1 MVGIAGPEG
10 MDGADAQPLIATLNA
25 TLDASKDAAIRSP
38 MRTPSLSLVLVFI
51 LLERGALCP
60 SQARSLRSS
69 DGPMNEAPP
78 LEGVVICNQVKESVN
93 HPPMGAGSYF
103 EFGFNPACRLMPK
116 CFRGND
122 KDQTGS
128 SRLSLAFVRRG
139 MCCAVMVSVLSALTA
154 CSSTPKKDD
163 VAARLAVQEQV
174 NENLAAAD
182 KAQKQGNT
190 EQAMV
195 QLDQAIKADPSSKA
209 PWLKKAQIHFD
220 AHQYGP
226 AITESQEVLQRD
238 VNDLTAKSILAVSGL
253 RVSALAL
260 EQLRKANE
268 VNGSTRSEAESVAKL
283 IREALGEPI
292 LVPQPVAAASEPVKA
307 KTAAKSQ
314 PRAVL
319 AAASAVPAV
328 PRTNSA
334 PAAAPAL
341 AQPVKSTP
349 PATTARAAGASGGRN
364 NPFGAL
370 Q

>member
-1 MVGIAGPEG
+1 M
-10 MDGADAQPLIATLNA
+10 
-25 TLDASKDAAIRSP
+25 
-38 MRTPSLSLVLVFI
+38 
-51 LLERGALCP
+51 
-60 SQARSLRSS
+60 
-69 DGPMNEAPP
+69 
-78 LEGVVICNQVKESVN
+78 
-93 HPPMGAGSYF
+93 
-103 EFGFNPACRLMPK
+103 
-116 CFRGND
+116 
-122 KDQTGS
+122 
-128 SRLSLAFVRRG
+128 SLAFVRRG

>member
-1 MVGIAGPEG
+1 M
-10 MDGADAQPLIATLNA
+10 
-25 TLDASKDAAIRSP
+25 
-38 MRTPSLSLVLVFI
+38 
-51 LLERGALCP
+51 
-60 SQARSLRSS
+60 
-69 DGPMNEAPP
+69 
-78 LEGVVICNQVKESVN
+78 
-93 HPPMGAGSYF
+93 
-103 EFGFNPACRLMPK
+103 
-116 CFRGND
+116 
-122 KDQTGS
+122 
-128 SRLSLAFVRRG
+128 SLAYVRRG

-154 CSSTPKKDD
+154 CSSTAKKDD
-163 VAARLAVQEQV
+163 VAARLAAQEKV
-174 NENLAAAD
+174 NESMAAAE

-190 EQAMV
+190 DQALV

-220 AHQYGP
+220 ARQYGL
-226 AITESQEVLQRD
+226 AITEAQEVLQRD

-268 VNGSTRSEAESVAKL
+268 VNGSARSEAESVAKL

-292 LVPQPVAAASEPVKA
+292 LVPPPAAVAASEPVKA
-307 KTAAKSQ
+307 KGTSRSPAK
-314 PRAVL
+314 AVA

-328 PRTNSA
+328 PRSN
-334 PAAAPAL
+334 AAPAL

-349 PATTARAAGASGGRN
+349 PVSSAKTGAASGGRN

>member
-1 MVGIAGPEG
+1 M
-10 MDGADAQPLIATLNA
+10 
-25 TLDASKDAAIRSP
+25 
-38 MRTPSLSLVLVFI
+38 
-51 LLERGALCP
+51 
-60 SQARSLRSS
+60 
-69 DGPMNEAPP
+69 
-78 LEGVVICNQVKESVN
+78 ICNQVKESVN
-93 HPPMGAGSYF
+93 HPPMGAGSQF

-116 CFRGND
+116 GFHGND

-128 SRLSLAFVRRG
+128 TRLSLECVRRG

-195 QLDQAIKADPSSKA
+195 QLDLAIKADPSSKA

-220 AHQYGP
+220 ARQYGA
-226 AITESQEVLQRD
+226 AITEAQEVLQRD

-268 VNGSTRSEAESVAKL
+268 VNGSARSEAESVARL

-292 LVPQPVAAASEPVKA
+292 LVPPPAAGASEPVKA
-307 KTAAKSQ
+307 KVASKAQGKPVAGAAPGVSTA
-314 PRAVL
+314 PR
-319 AAASAVPAV
+319 SN
-328 PRTNSA
+328 TA

-341 AQPVKSTP
+341 TQPVKSPST
-349 PATTARAAGASGGRN
+349 ANAARAGSAAGGRN